1 MRRCF
6 SCACLVALLT
16 GVVHADDVLLKGG
29 ARISGRILSRTAT
42 TVEVDV
48 GAGIVTI
55 PMSSVE
61 RIDERRSP
69 LVEYHERAAPLG
81 DADSNGWLQLATWA
95 TGQGL
100 GAQARTAYEKV
111 VSVDPAHAEANQA
124 LGRVQLDG
132 RWVTE
137 EESYRARG
145 YVRFEGE
152 WTTAAERDA
161 ILGVRAAASRS
172 GWPASMPSG
181 ACGRP
186 RRARVRPRRGLVT
199 PKPQCQGTPASCC
212 GGAGGGRPSGRLRRP
227 VRPRRHGPRRPTRC
241 RRCIPRSRSS
251 RHCRLLFPRH
261 HRLLHRPHLEVV
273 PRGRAGRR
281 ANTADH
287 DARSW
292 GSRAPRHSQPGHA
305 PASPSRS
312 RADAMCARWRWTCSR

>member
-152 WTTAAERDA
+152 WTPAAERDA
-161 ILGVRAAASRS
+161 ILGFRAADAERVASLDAERRVRE
-172 GWPASMPSG
+172 AE
-181 ACGRP
+181 A
-186 RRARVRPRRGLVT
+186 RAREAETRARHAEATVPGNAGFLLWWGGWGPAVWPSPPPGAPPPPRT
-199 PKPQCQGTPASCC
+199 TPADPLPSLYPSQPLLTPLPPLVPPPPSASPSPPP
-212 GGAGGGRPSGRLRRP
+212 GGRAPGAGGP
-227 VRPRRHGPRRPTRC
+227 PRE
-241 RRCIPRSRSS
+241 
-251 RHCRLLFPRH
+251 
-261 HRLLHRPHLEVV
+261 HR
-273 PRGRAGRR
+273 
-281 ANTADH
+281 
-287 DARSW
+287 
-292 GSRAPRHSQPGHA
+292 
-305 PASPSRS
+305 
-312 RADAMCARWRWTCSR
+312 